1 MMSKPVVFILCW
13 IIYGCCFE
21 VMAENI
27 AGKTKELSGLQAK
40 IKKISLTVNDLETQK
55 NSLLALLK
63 KLDMQYG
70 KSALQLNHLAQEV
83 SVLNAALKESRW
95 KISKKKAEIDDQK
108 YELGRQ
114 VRAAYAM
121 GRNEKLK
128 VMLNQQDPTLSGRMI
143 SYYDFLNRTR
153 LEKISRIDK
162 DVHVLSHLESEQ
174 AKETALLELKLD
186 KRKRQRSVLLKTK
199 SERKALLLK
208 IEQQVASKKQQ
219 LSQFKASEKRLKS
232 LILSLQRT
240 LDIFPLN
247 DGVVKSFSKLKGTL
261 PWPLKGVLLK
271 RFGDKRSD
279 SRWDG
284 VLIKA
289 RAGENIRVVTRGRVV
304 YADWLRGYGLLTIID
319 HGKGYMTLY
328 AFSQSLYKSVGDWVD
343 AGTVIATVG
352 QSGGQS
358 TTGLYFGVRR
368 KGKPVDPV
376 KWCRKVR
383 HGKVG

>member
-1 MMSKPVVFILCW
+1 MMSKSVVFIICFM
-13 IIYGCCFE
+13 IYACCLE
-21 VMAENI
+21 VMAENV

-40 IKKISLTVNDLETQK
+40 IKQISLTVNDLKTQK
-55 NSLLALLK
+55 NSLLATLK
-63 KLDMQYG
+63 KLDTQYG
-70 KSALQLNHLAQEV
+70 RSALQLNHLAKEV
-83 SVLNAALKESRW
+83 GALNAVLKDNRR
-95 KISKKKAEIDDQK
+95 KISKKKSEINAQK

-143 SYYDFLNRTR
+143 SYYDYLNKAR
-153 LEKISRIDK
+153 LEKISRIDE
-162 DVHVLSHLESEQ
+162 DLQVLSHLESEQ
-174 AKETALLELKLD
+174 AKETALLESKLD
-186 KRKRQRSVLLKTK
+186 KRKQERSVLLKTK

-208 IEQQVASKKQQ
+208 IDQQVASKKQQ

-232 LILSLQRT
+232 LILSLQQA
-240 LDIFPLN
+240 LDVFPLN
-247 DGVVKSFSKLKGTL
+247 DGAVKSFSKLKGKL
-261 PWPLKGVLLK
+261 PWPLKGELLK
-271 RFGDKRSD
+271 KFGDKRSD

-289 RAGENIRVVTRGRVV
+289 KAGENIRVVTRGRVV

-328 AFSQSLYKSVGDWVD
+328 AFNQSLYKSVGDWVD
-343 AGTVIATVG
+343 AGAVIATVG

-358 TTGLYFGVRR
+358 SAGLYFGVRR

-383 HGKVG
+383 RGKVG